1 VISNGLPPGTTLE
14 LVPVHNAFVCAANP
28 LFPLCSIL
36 TPTGVC
42 EGAGGSL
49 SGEVS
54 CAVSTVEMTITGTGS
69 FAFFNRTIAIPINW
83 ETHSGPRTPFN
94 PIQTFATEMVL
105 MGGAIFGDPDFDT
118 LKLRAGSAFSLPDT
132 GPGETT
138 LTQLPGT
145 DWNVYSFFDVAY
157 EIEFV
162 GAFGSVLENLS
173 GISPGTLR
181 IRTGSKPVQA
191 FAIAP
196 GGPSGLASEFIY
208 INIGGFQ
215 TAIGAGPK
223 SSLGP
228 GDAIDGFSD
237 DKGLTEFSLRFSVDA
252 ASVGAPLAPT
262 GVGPNVFD
270 QGAAGNQQA
279 AGDAFVSTE
288 AFSRAGIIAGFPP
301 SPGLFNNALVI
312 NQSPT
317 YVNSFELL
325 PVASPGAP
333 LGIVPLDDVVGGGS
347 PTSLLTDLYFTLDA
361 ASPALTGAYAGFSTP
376 SGADIFFD
384 PTPDDLLGVAGDETL
399 FASAIALGLLTG
411 DEIDGLVVFDDDD
424 DGVFGGTDQV
434 LFSLAAGSPTLILLG
449 ASPADVLSITFGGV
463 IGVYGTATE
472 FGLDVDDELNMLELP
487 EPGLGLQLALGVA
500 FLVGVGR
507 RRMRR

>member
-1 VISNGLPPGTTLE
+1 
-14 LVPVHNAFVCAANP
+14 
-28 LFPLCSIL
+28 
-36 TPTGVC
+36 
-42 EGAGGSL
+42 
-49 SGEVS
+49 
-54 CAVSTVEMTITGTGS
+54 
-69 FAFFNRTIAIPINW
+69 
-83 ETHSGPRTPFN
+83 
-94 PIQTFATEMVL
+94 
-105 MGGAIFGDPDFDT
+105 
-118 LKLRAGSAFSLPDT
+118 
-132 GPGETT
+132 
-138 LTQLPGT
+138 
-145 DWNVYSFFDVAY
+145 
-157 EIEFV
+157 
-162 GAFGSVLENLS
+162 
-173 GISPGTLR
+173 
-181 IRTGSKPVQA
+181 
-191 FAIAP
+191 
-196 GGPSGLASEFIY
+196 
-208 INIGGFQ
+208 
-215 TAIGAGPK
+215 
-223 SSLGP
+223 
-228 GDAIDGFSD
+228 
-237 DKGLTEFSLRFSVDA
+237 
-252 ASVGAPLAPT
+252 
-262 GVGPNVFD
+262 VFD

-312 NQSPT
+312 NQSPS
-317 YVNSFELL
+317 YVKDFELL
-325 PVASPGAP
+325 PVASPGVP
-333 LGIVPLDDVVGGGS
+333 LLAVPLDDVVGGGPV

-463 IGVYGTATE
+463 IGVYATATE